1 MKTIAKI
8 ILAGFLTFAGANRVQ
23 SGIIPQQQI
32 YNAGSLEA
40 GAVTYALSNC
50 KKTDMKAEFPTGMNI
65 YEQGMLKYNLDYS
78 PEFQVEAWDN
88 CKDGVADEFYC
99 DANGVAVRT
108 WINCPTGKCSGG
120 GACEREPRGM
130 SCSNNLECK
139 SLVCLPR
146 GVCF

>member
-78 PEFQVEAWDN
+78 PEEESPYFGSVGEFLEKYPGGIGDWLVE
-88 CKDGVADEFYC
+88 KRKGV
-99 DANGVAVRT
+99 N
-108 WINCPTGKCSGG
+108 K
-120 GACEREPRGM
+120 
-130 SCSNNLECK
+130 
-139 SLVCLPR
+139 
-146 GVCF
+146 